1 MTQCYNC
8 SCWDHLD
15 GTTSSEKKANYS
27 WIWTPHIQE
36 SRYAFKCYICLHNQN
51 AKQMNEREWHW
62 MQLRGKSKDNTT
74 NTMEKNMEYGWSRN
88 ARPQTVKAGWT
99 TWYSNSQD
107 INIKHAVFHVQMQ
120 CSMKPECISIR
131 SICEVGWINVRRLI
145 KTFRQGSSTKSFRL
159 HPWVPTKHCCF
170 SMQVSQFRMVFP
182 GFTYLAKETNC
193 LPSPAVY
200 KASPTCPCSVKIGSS
215 GICKNLAIVWLFQC
229 V

>member
-1 MTQCYNC
+1 MPNKWMNVNNIEC
-8 SCWDHLD
+8 SCM
-15 GTTSSEKKANYS
+15 ANPR
-27 WIWTPHIQE
+27 TIQ
-36 SRYAFKCYICLHNQN
+36 QT
-51 AKQMNEREWHW
+51 EW
-62 MQLRGKSKDNTT
+62 K
-74 NTMEKNMEYGWSRN
+74 KNMEYGWSRN

-99 TWYSNSQD
+99 TWYSNSQR

-131 SICEVGWINVRRLI
+131 SILWGRLNKCSPTHKNI
-145 KTFRQGSSTKSFRL
+145 STGIVTKSFRL

-215 GICKNLAIVWLFQC
+215 HHRRHEKAETYHWLVWKVQVGFFLVHCRLGSIFPATHLVFPRKCALPAIKDRI
-229 V
+229 